1 MQIILLEALILGI
14 LGGLLGFVIGN
25 LIAYTI
31 VPLVMKGGVFAGIN
45 VEMGMISVLM
55 AVALSLLAS
64 LYPAFKAS
72 SMDPSEAL
80 RAL

>member
-1 MQIILLEALILGI
+1 MQIILLEAMLLGVIGGI
-14 LGGLLGFVIGN
+14 LGFGIGN

-31 VPLVMKGGVFAGIN
+31 IPLVMKDGAFAGIN
-45 VEMGMISVLM
+45 VNLGLVSILM

-72 SMDPSEAL
+72 NMDPSEAL